1 MKRRHILQSAA
12 AALAASMS
20 WSGVAR
26 AADWPSRL
34 IKIVVPFGP
43 GGVADVTA
51 RIVAKKLAE
60 QLHQSVIIENR
71 PGAGGVVGG
80 SLVARAA
87 PDGYTLL
94 LMSNGTAVSEGLFK
108 HLPFDPQ
115 KDFAPISTLGFFD
128 LVIVVPADSR
138 FKTLAD
144 LLAYARAN
152 PDKLNLGTINIGS
165 TQNLAAQLFKT
176 TAGIHAQI
184 VPFNATGA
192 VLTELRSGQIG
203 AGVEVLSPVMS
214 HIRAGTLRALAVMG
228 EKRSPDLPQ
237 VPTVRESGDAL
248 AEFNAASWNALAAPA
263 KTPPAV
269 LQRLNQ
275 EVVAALKSPEV
286 IHSLTQINVQPRP
299 GTPAQLA
306 ELLGS
311 EIRRWGAVIKSAGIP
326 RQ

>member
-1 MKRRHILQSAA
+1 MQRRQAVQIAA
-12 AALAASMS
+12 AALTLSALGPDLVHAQ
-20 WSGVAR
+20 
-26 AADWPSRL
+26 DWPSRL

-51 RIVAKKLAE
+51 RIVAKKLGE

-71 PGAGGVVGG
+71 PGAGGVVAGE
-80 SLVARAA
+80 LVARAA

-108 HLPFDPQ
+108 HLPFDAQ

-128 LVIVVPADSR
+128 IAIVVPANSR

-144 LLAYARAN
+144 LLAFARAN

-184 VPFNATGA
+184 VPFNGTGA
-192 VLTELRSGQIG
+192 VLTALRSGQVE
-203 AGVEVLSPVMS
+203 AAVEVLSPVMS
-214 HIRAGTLRALAVMG
+214 QIRGGALRALAVMG

-237 VPTVRESGDAL
+237 VPTVRESGGAL
-248 AEFNAASWNALAAPA
+248 AGFNVASWNALAAPA

-269 LQRLNQ
+269 LQRLNH
-275 EVVAALKSPEV
+275 EIMIALQSPEV
-286 IHSLTQINVQPRP
+286 IRSLTQINVQPRP
-299 GTPAQLA
+299 GTSAQLA
-306 ELLGS
+306 DLLGA

>member
-1 MKRRHILQSAA
+1 MQRRPFLQSAT
-12 AALAASMS
+12 AALVASFT
-20 WSGVAR
+20 WSGLVH

-71 PGAGGVVGG
+71 PGAGGVVAGE
-80 SLVARAA
+80 LVAKAA

-108 HLPFDPQ
+108 HLPFDAQ

-128 LVIVVPADSR
+128 IVIVVPVSSR

-144 LLAYARAN
+144 LLTFARAN
-152 PDKLNLGTINIGS
+152 PDKLNLGSINVGS

-184 VPFNATGA
+184 VPFNGTGA
-192 VLTELRSGQIG
+192 VFTALRGGQLD
-203 AGVEVLSPVMS
+203 AGVEVLSPVMAQ
-214 HIRAGTLRALAVMG
+214 IRGGALRALAVMG
-228 EKRSPDLPQ
+228 EKRSPDLPE
-237 VPTVRESGDAL
+237 VPTVRESGGAL
-248 AEFNAASWNALAAPA
+248 ANFNAASWNALAAPA

-269 LQRLNQ
+269 LQRLNH
-275 EVVAALKSPEV
+275 EVDVALKSPDV
-286 IHSLTQINVQPRP
+286 IHSLTQISVQPRP

-306 ELLGS
+306 DLLGS

-326 RQ
+326 QQ

>member
-1 MKRRHILQSAA
+1 MQRRQTLHIAA
-12 AALAASMS
+12 AALATSPLWPAL
-20 WSGVAR
+20 AH
-26 AADWPSRL
+26 ADNWPSRP

-43 GGVADVTA
+43 GGEADVTA
-51 RIVAKKLAE
+51 RIVGKKLGE

-71 PGAGGVVGG
+71 PGAGGVVAGE
-80 SLVARAA
+80 LVARAA

-108 HLPFDPQ
+108 HLPFDAQ

-128 LVIVVPADSR
+128 LAIVVPASSR

-144 LLAYARAN
+144 LLTFAKAN
-152 PDKLNLGTINIGS
+152 PDKLNLGTINVGS

-184 VPFNATGA
+184 VPFNGNAA
-192 VLTELRSGQIG
+192 VFTALVSGQIDAAVVGLSSMMSQIAAG
-203 AGVEVLSPVMS
+203 AV
-214 HIRAGTLRALAVMG
+214 RALAVMG

-237 VPTVRESGDAL
+237 VPTVRERGGAL
-248 AEFNAASWNALAAPA
+248 AGFNVASWNALAAPA
-263 KTPPAV
+263 KTPSAV
-269 LQRLNQ
+269 LQRLDHEILVALQ
-275 EVVAALKSPEV
+275 SPDVVQ
-286 IHSLTQINVQPRP
+286 SLTRINVQPRP
-299 GTPAQLA
+299 STPAQLA

-311 EIRRWGAVIKSAGIP
+311 EIRRWSAVIQSAGIP

>member
-1 MKRRHILQSAA
+1 MKRRHILQSTA
-12 AALAASMS
+12 AALAASAL
-20 WSGVAR
+20 GPGLAR
-26 AADWPSRL
+26 ADNWPARP
-34 IKIVVPFGP
+34 IKIIVPFGP
-43 GGVADVTA
+43 GGEADVTA
-51 RIVAKKLAE
+51 RIVAKKLGE

-71 PGAGGVVGG
+71 PGAGGVVAGE
-80 SLVARAA
+80 LVARAA

-128 LVIVVPADSR
+128 LVIVVPENSR

-152 PDKLNLGTINIGS
+152 PDELNLGTINIGS

-176 TAGIHAQI
+176 TAGIHMQI
-184 VPFNATGA
+184 VPFNGNGA
-192 VLTELRSGQIG
+192 VLTGLRSGQIDAAV
-203 AGVEVLSPVMS
+203 AGLSSMMS
-214 HIRAGTLRALAVMG
+214 QIRAGAVRALAVMG

-237 VPTVRESGDAL
+237 VPTVRESGGAL
-248 AEFNAASWNALAAPA
+248 TRFNVASWNALAAPA

-269 LQRLNQ
+269 LQRLNH
-275 EVVAALKSPEV
+275 EVVVALQAPDV
-286 IHSLTQINVQPRP
+286 ARSLTQINVQPRP

-306 ELLGS
+306 DLLGS

-326 RQ
+326 LQ

>member
-1 MKRRHILQSAA
+1 MQRRQTLQIGA
-12 AALAASMS
+12 AALATSALWTAPAS
-20 WSGVAR
+20 AQ
-26 AADWPSRL
+26 DWPNRL

-51 RIVAKKLAE
+51 RIVAKQLAK
-60 QLHQSVIIENR
+60 QLRQSVIIENR
-71 PGAGGVVGG
+71 PGAGGVVAGE
-80 SLVARAA
+80 LVARAA

-94 LMSNGTAVSEGLFK
+94 LMSNGTAVSESLFK
-108 HLPFDPQ
+108 HLPFGAQ

-128 LVIVVPADSR
+128 LVIVVPANSR

-144 LLAYARAN
+144 LLAFARAN
-152 PDKLNLGTINIGS
+152 PDKLNLGTINAGS

-184 VPFNATGA
+184 VPFNGTGA
-192 VLTELRSGQIG
+192 VLSALRGGQLD
-203 AGVEVLSPVMS
+203 AAVEVLSPVMS
-214 HIRAGTLRALAVMG
+214 QIRGGALHALAVMG

-237 VPTVRESGDAL
+237 VPTVRESGGAL
-248 AEFNAASWNALAAPA
+248 ASFNVASWNALAAPA

-269 LQRLNQ
+269 LQRLNH
-275 EVVAALKSPEV
+275 EVVVALQSPEV
-286 IHSLTQINVQPRP
+286 MQSLTRINVQPRP

-311 EIRRWGAVIKSAGIP
+311 EIRRWSTVIKSAGIP

>member
-1 MKRRHILQSAA
+1 MQRRQTLQIAA
-12 AALAASMS
+12 AALATSTLWPAL
-20 WSGVAR
+20 AR
-26 AADWPSRL
+26 AADWPSRP

-43 GGVADVTA
+43 GGEADVTA
-51 RIVAKKLAE
+51 RIVGKKLGE

-80 SLVARAA
+80 EMVARAA

-108 HLPFDPQ
+108 HLPFDAQ

-128 LVIVVPADSR
+128 LAIVVPANSR
-138 FKTLAD
+138 FKTLAG
-144 LLAYARAN
+144 LLDFARAN
-152 PDKLNLGTINIGS
+152 PDKLNLGTINVGS

-184 VPFNATGA
+184 VPFNGNAA
-192 VLTELRSGQIG
+192 VFTALVSGQIDAAVVG
-203 AGVEVLSPVMS
+203 LSSIMS
-214 HIRAGTLRALAVMG
+214 QIRANAVRALAVMG

-237 VPTVRESGDAL
+237 VPAVREIGGAL
-248 AEFNAASWNALAAPA
+248 ANFNVASWNALAAPA
-263 KTPPAV
+263 KTPRAV
-269 LQRLNQ
+269 LQRLNH
-275 EVVAALKSPEV
+275 EVVTALQSPDV
-286 IHSLTQINVQPRP
+286 IQRLTRINVQPRP

-306 ELLGS
+306 ELLGA
-311 EIRRWGAVIKSAGIP
+311 EIRRWGGVIQSAGIP

>member
-1 MKRRHILQSAA
+1 MKRRSILQATA
-12 AALAASMS
+12 AALAASALAP
-20 WSGVAR
+20 GAAC

-51 RIVAKKLAE
+51 RIVAKKLGE

-71 PGAGGVVGG
+71 PGAGGVVAGE
-80 SLVARAA
+80 LVARAA

-94 LMSNGTAVSEGLFK
+94 LMSNGTAVSEGLFR
-108 HLPFDPQ
+108 HLPFDAQ
-115 KDFAPISTLGFFD
+115 KDFAPISMLGFFD
-128 LVIVVPADSR
+128 IVLVVPADSR

-152 PDKLNLGTINIGS
+152 PDKLNLGTVNIGS

-176 TAGIHAQI
+176 TAGVHAQI

-192 VLTELRSGQIG
+192 VLTALRSGQID
-203 AGVEVLSPVMS
+203 AGVEVLSPMMS
-214 HIRAGTLRALAVMG
+214 QIRAGTLRALAVMG
-228 EKRSPDLPQ
+228 EKRAPELPQ
-237 VPTVRESGDAL
+237 VPTVRESGGAL
-248 AEFNAASWNALAAPA
+248 AGFYAASWNALAAPA

-275 EVVAALKSPEV
+275 EVVVALQSPDV

-311 EIRRWGAVIKSAGIP
+311 EIRRWGGVIKSAGIP
-326 RQ
+326 LQ